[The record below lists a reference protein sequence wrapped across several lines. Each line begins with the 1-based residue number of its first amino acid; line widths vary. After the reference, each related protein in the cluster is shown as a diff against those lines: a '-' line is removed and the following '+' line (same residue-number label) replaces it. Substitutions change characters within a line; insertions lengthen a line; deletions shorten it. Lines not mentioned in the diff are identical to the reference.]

1 MPNLVVFSGNAHRE
15 LAEQVAACLHIP
27 VGGADVCTFSDGEIS
42 VEITENVR
50 GKDVFIM
57 QPTCAPTND
66 NLMEIMVMADA
77 LRRSVTPEMERAAEV
92 QLREVVRRVWWVL
105 QPYGSFGESRVTIRR
120 TEDTMKYIR
129 GLPADSTQR
138 ATATALRARDAAQ
151 TAWRVYATY
160 PLTICGSILGAYGAV
175 ATVTAPKKRQS

>member
-1 MPNLVVFSGNAHRE
+1 MAAPRKFAT
-15 LAEQVAACLHIP
+15 LA
-27 VGGADVCTFSDGEIS
+27 
-42 VEITENVR
+42 
-50 GKDVFIM
+50 
-57 QPTCAPTND
+57 
-66 NLMEIMVMADA
+66 ADA
-77 LRRSVTPEMERAAEV
+77 LRRSVSPEMERAAEV
-92 QLREVVRRVWWVL
+92 QVREIVRRVWWVL
-105 QPYGSFGESRVTIRR
+105 QPYRSFGESRVTIRR

-175 ATVTAPKKRQS
+175 ATVTAPKQRRS

>member
-1 MPNLVVFSGNAHRE
+1 M
-15 LAEQVAACLHIP
+15 AAPRKFATL
-27 VGGADVCTFSDGEIS
+27 T
-42 VEITENVR
+42 
-50 GKDVFIM
+50 
-57 QPTCAPTND
+57 
-66 NLMEIMVMADA
+66 ADA

-105 QPYGSFGESRVTIRR
+105 QPYRSFGESRVTIRR

-151 TAWRVYATY
+151 TAWRAHDNETAR
-160 PLTICGSILGAYGAV
+160 SGAPFSS
-175 ATVTAPKKRQS
+175 APKSTRVGGLPIWLLGSAFVGLLFVPNPSLPLRSWPQHHASPSLVAAHPK